1 MAKRNTIEALVATAL
16 ALAGTF
22 VHAQPRSEQDR
33 ARLDAQQQGN
43 ALAAA
48 LLGEDFATVA
58 ASACS
63 PVLARVGGALA
74 LARQI
79 EVSYRVMRQQGRQ
92 LVQMQFGAAT
102 SVVDGG
108 ATRFALLPYRSVVRV
123 RDGRVSIESYF
134 LGVQD
139 KDADAWCFIDTAALT
154 AQSLRELFP
163 GAPAALQLPP
173 PAQAVIE
180 RDAPEDPG

>member
-1 MAKRNTIEALVATAL
+1 VAKRKTIDALGATAL

-22 VHAQPRSEQDR
+22 VHAQSGPEREH
-33 ARLDAQQQGN
+33 ARFAAWQQGN
-43 ALAAA
+43 ALATA
-48 LLGEDFATVA
+48 LLGEDFAAVA

-102 SVVDGG
+102 SVVEGD

-154 AQSLRELFP
+154 AQSLREMFP
-163 GAPAALQLPP
+163 GAPAGLQLPP
-173 PAQAVIE
+173 PAPAVIE
-180 RDAPEDPG
+180 RDAPEDPR